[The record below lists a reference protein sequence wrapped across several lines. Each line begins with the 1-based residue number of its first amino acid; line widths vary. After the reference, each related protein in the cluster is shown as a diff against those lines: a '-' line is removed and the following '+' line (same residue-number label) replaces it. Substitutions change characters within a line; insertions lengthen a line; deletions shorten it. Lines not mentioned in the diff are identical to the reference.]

1 MRVGLYIGEYRPET
15 GGGFTFQDN
24 LIEGLASYPG
34 NHEVVFLYWGKSR
47 GNDERYI
54 SLNDY
59 ALPYVDLSP
68 LSLALLKNRIDLCW
82 FMSTNAELIHVPFV
96 YTVWD
101 LEHRKHPFLPE
112 VSQTGWDWQ
121 TREDHYQKFLPRAA
135 YVITGTPCGKQE
147 IQNLFGIIQERV
159 KIIPFPTPEWVFR
172 HLDIEPDSI
181 GMISDDPILFYPAQ
195 FWPHKN
201 HVVLLH
207 ALRVLLNEFG
217 LRFHLVLTGSDMGNL
232 AYIREQTEALGLSSQ
247 VSFLGFVSHT
257 FMACLYKQAVAL
269 VYPSLLG
276 PDNFPPIEAFAFGCP
291 VIVANHLDSH
301 EQLDDAAVLVD
312 PLDERQISQA
322 IANVYTDATLRNRLI
337 ARGHSFAAKW
347 VTKDYIT
354 SVYDILDEF
363 EPYRRCWSNSLLYR
377 HAAPG
382 RVDDMS
388 RHTVEDIFES
398 FEYLSARVRQLET
411 DKVLHAKLHANEKT
425 LYEKDLEALQHRIA
439 YLASMKGAIKTIVA
453 IVAHKLHLF
462 HFLRRCKHII
472 WGSATSGEICVNTEE
487 KTAIAASQSSAEVLA
502 IALTL
507 DGGIDEQSLYEFMN
521 LGEQFGNVLCIA
533 PNAAMLQA
541 AYVLSQSGAKVI
553 CIIAKLNMPIAPSE
567 KLVYYQGSFN
577 SWLSDYS
584 HDALSDITCLMF
596 DAKLAAIIPS
606 ALHGRVFSDTQFL
619 VYKGGKALPPDYPQ
633 WKTPDLEI
641 GGFLLY
647 REVPDKNCHYGT
659 HIVMEK

>member
-1 MRVGLYIGEYRPET
+1 MRVGVYIGEYRPET

-47 GNDERYI
+47 GNDDRYI

-59 ALPYVDLSP
+59 ILPHVDLSP
-68 LSLALLKNRIDLCW
+68 LTLALLKHRIDLCW

-101 LEHRKHPFLPE
+101 LEHRKQPFLPE

-135 YVITGTPCGKQE
+135 YIITGTPRGKHE
-147 IQNLFGIIQERV
+147 IKNLYGIIQERV
-159 KIIPFPTPEWVFR
+159 KVIPFPTPEWVFR
-172 HLDIEPDSI
+172 NLDIEPDSI
-181 GMISDDPILFYPAQ
+181 GMISEDPILFYPAQ

-207 ALRVLLNEFG
+207 ALKVLLNEFG

-232 AYIREQTEALGLSSQ
+232 AYIREQTEALGLSAQ
-247 VSFLGFVSHT
+247 VSFLGFVSHS

-301 EQLDDAAVLVD
+301 AQLDDAAVMVN
-312 PLDERQISQA
+312 PLDEHQIAQA
-322 IANVYTDATLRNRLI
+322 IANVYMDASLRNKLI
-337 ARGHSFAAKW
+337 VRGRSFAAKW

-398 FEYLSARVRQLET
+398 FEDLSRRVRQLEKE
-411 DKVLHAKLHANEKT
+411 KVLYAKEIDK
-425 LYEKDLEALQHRIA
+425 LQRRIS
-439 YLASMKGAIKTIVA
+439 YLSSVRGAIKTIIA
-453 IVAHKLHLF
+453 IIAHKLHMF
-462 HFLRRCKHII
+462 HLLRRCKQLIM
-472 WGSATSGEICVNTEE
+472 GTSLSDSLQKNNGDNTVSELR
-487 KTAIAASQSSAEVLA
+487 SSAEA
-502 IALTL
+502 IAVALTL
-507 DGGIDEQSLYEFMN
+507 DGGIDERSLYDLFHLSER
-521 LGEQFGNVLCIA
+521 FGSILCLA
-533 PNAAMLQA
+533 PNDRMLQA
-541 AYVLSQSGAKVI
+541 AYILSQGGAKVI
-553 CIIAKLNMPIAPSE
+553 CITAKISIPIAPSE
-567 KLVYYQGSFN
+567 KLIMYQGSLN
-577 SWLSDYS
+577 DWLSDNGR
-584 HDALSDITCLMF
+584 DALSDISCLMF
-596 DAKLAAIIPS
+596 DVHMASLVTS
-606 ALHGRVFSDTQFL
+606 AFHGRIFPDTKFL
-619 VYKGGKALPPDYPQ
+619 VAMRGDKLPPDYPQ
-633 WKTPDLEI
+633 WKMPDLEV

-647 REVPDKNCHYGT
+647 NEAPDKRFYYGQD
-659 HIVMEK
+659 IFSDK